1 MRPSPSRLATFALA
15 AAFLLAATAC
25 SDTQT
30 TKIKVLAAASLTN
43 AFSDIAAAYER
54 AHPGSEVQLSFA
66 GSDILANQIVE
77 GAPADVFA
85 SADAAQM
92 EVVRAAGLTAKRPK
106 PFVTN
111 RLVVITPSDD
121 PAHISRPTD
130 LARPGVEVVLAGPE
144 VPAGHYAREILRNLG
159 IARRVDVVS
168 HEQDVEGVVSKVRLG
183 EADAGIVYVTD
194 VTPAIAPEIR
204 EVAVPP
210 RDNVVARYE
219 IAPVSAAP
227 GASSF
232 TAFVLSARGRAIL
245 TRYGFGT
252 P

>member
-1 MRPSPSRLATFALA
+1 MKILVL

-25 SDTQT
+25 SDNHT

-54 AHPGSEVQLSFA
+54 AHPGSDVQLSFA
-66 GSDILANQIVE
+66 GSDILANQIVQ

-85 SADAAQM
+85 SADVAQM
-92 EVVRAAGLTAKRPK
+92 KVVRSAGVTTETPK

-111 RLVVITPSDD
+111 HLVVITPKDN

-130 LARPGVEVVLAGPE
+130 LARPRVKVVLAGRE
-144 VPAGHYAREILRNLG
+144 VPAGDYAEIILRNLG
-159 IARRVDVVS
+159 IAKQVHVVS
-168 HEQDVEGVVSKVRLG
+168 REQDVEGVVSKVRLG

-194 VTPAIAPEIR
+194 VTPAIAPEVH
-204 EVAVPP
+204 EVTIP
-210 RDNVVARYE
+210 RSDNVVARYE
-219 IAPVSAAP
+219 IAPVSSAP
-227 GASSF
+227 GASGFVSL
-232 TAFVLSARGRAIL
+232 VLSARGRAIL
-245 TRYGFGT
+245 THYGFGT